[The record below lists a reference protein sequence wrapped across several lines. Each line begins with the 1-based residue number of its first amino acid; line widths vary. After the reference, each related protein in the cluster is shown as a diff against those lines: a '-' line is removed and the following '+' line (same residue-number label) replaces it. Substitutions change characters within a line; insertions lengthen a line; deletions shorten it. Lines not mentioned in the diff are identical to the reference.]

1 MGEPWGTSEVLR
13 ISGFGRESSFQG
25 TRSLETDIRV
35 HIEKLK
41 EGEEEKNVAQ
51 LV

>member
-1 MGEPWGTSEVLR
+1 MGGK
-13 ISGFGRESSFQG
+13 GFTGESSFQG

-35 HIEKLK
+35 HIEEVE
-41 EGEEEKNVAQ
+41 EGEEEKNVAE